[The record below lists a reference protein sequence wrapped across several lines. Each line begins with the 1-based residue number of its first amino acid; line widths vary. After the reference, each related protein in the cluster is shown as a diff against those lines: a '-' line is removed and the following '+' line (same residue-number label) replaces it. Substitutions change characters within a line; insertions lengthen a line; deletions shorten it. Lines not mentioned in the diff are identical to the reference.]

1 MIRLDIARDTVSVD
15 LNIKSARG
23 HTSIHLT
30 PWDSRSQ
37 YKRWGNAYKP
47 RDRTAKQIDAFRA
60 AERKARAILTSR
72 HISLHRTAGRH
83 RARWGLPPQSLGIE
97 EFTNEP
103 CDEPSM
109 EYPLPPQ
116 DQRRAEAQED
126 MRVAHGATSTW
137 TSENPPSLAFPPAPS
152 CEEEDLEEL
161 HINKDQGPRSSD
173 APQSHEKEETPQDN
187 DYQFQ
192 GQSQYEDV
200 SMDEDEE
207 DSPEDLR
214 KATALPKE
222 AIGLKESPAN
232 YVPKSP
238 KYIRDSEDE
247 GAQDLD
253 GYDTET
259 PHLATPG
266 SPEQGIATQDIQAAQ
281 VLLLIKEKETG
292 KPLVDYSSS
301 DSVPELVDSDSEV
314 CSDEAPPKV
323 LELIKIPHKH
333 PMDSKTSPSPTTA
346 AVVSASP
353 PQSLD
358 ASPRKRPTMVYTSE
372 VPLATQEISED
383 KVIYIEDDSEDPAPI
398 EQLTHQ
404 VDKIMMPPPV
414 DTTLV
419 SRKTVPLPVK
429 DEYNQ
434 RKRGLASRRKAKPLK
449 LQVHQ
454 VAKMRTGP
462 VNHQRAQLMTQL
474 TSAVVPLKKLQI
486 SETPPKTQGLRYY
499 PPHKMRNSP
508 QRPQKCSKM
517 WKKQNQWKT
526 VLKLDKNSQ
535 KETLFTVNMFNITRK
550 LLKALKTS
558 GYRNPK

>member
-30 PWDSRSQ
+30 PWDSQSQ

-60 AERKARAILTSR
+60 AERRARAILTSR
-72 HISLHRTAGRH
+72 RISLHRTAGRH
-83 RARWGLPPQSLGIE
+83 RARWGLPPQSLGFE

-103 CDEPSM
+103 CEEPSM
-109 EYPLPPQ
+109 EYSLPPQ
-116 DQRRAEAQED
+116 DQRRAEAKED
-126 MRVAHGATSTW
+126 MRLAHGATSTW
-137 TSENPPSLAFPPAPS
+137 TSENPPSLAFPPPPS
-152 CEEEDLEEL
+152 CEEEDLEKL
-161 HINKDQGPRSSD
+161 HMNKDQGARSSD

-214 KATALPKE
+214 KATASPKE

-238 KYIRDSEDE
+238 KYIRDSEDG

-253 GYDTET
+253 DYDIET
-259 PHLATPG
+259 PHSVTPG

-281 VLLLIKEKETG
+281 VLLLIKEKETR

-314 CSDEAPPKV
+314 CSGETPPKV
-323 LELIKIPHKH
+323 LEPVNIPHKN
-333 PMDSKTSPSPTTA
+333 PIDSRTPPSSTTA
-346 AVVSASP
+346 AVVMASP

-358 ASPRKRPTMVYTSE
+358 ATPRKRPVMVYTSG
-372 VPLATQEISED
+372 VPLATQEIPED
-383 KVIYIEDDSEDPAPI
+383 EVIYIEDDGEDLAPV
-398 EQLTHQ
+398 EQLAHQ
-404 VDKIMMPPPV
+404 ADKILMPPPV
-414 DTTLV
+414 DSTLV
-419 SRKTVPLPVK
+419 SRKTVPLLVR
-429 DEYNQ
+429 DENSQ

-449 LQVHQ
+449 LQVRQ
-454 VAKMRTGP
+454 VARMRTGP
-462 VNHQRAQLMTQL
+462 VDHQRAQLMTQL

-486 SETPPKTQGLRYY
+486 SETPQDTRVKILPTPQNEEFPPEAPKTQ
-499 PPHKMRNSP
+499 
-508 QRPQKCSKM
+508 
-517 WKKQNQWKT
+517 
-526 VLKLDKNSQ
+526 
-535 KETLFTVNMFNITRK
+535 
-550 LLKALKTS
+550 
-558 GYRNPK
+558 

>member
-1 MIRLDIARDTVSVD
+1 MTDALLPAPASICSQEVDCKWVRRSIGGSVIRLDIARDTVSVD

-23 HTSIHLT
+23 HTSIRLT
-30 PWDSRSQ
+30 PWDSQSQ

-60 AERKARAILTSR
+60 AERRARAILTSR
-72 HISLHRTAGRH
+72 RISLHRTAGRH
-83 RARWGLPPQSLGIE
+83 RARWGLPPQSLGFE

-103 CDEPSM
+103 CEEPSM

-116 DQRRAEAQED
+116 DQRRAEAKED
-126 MRVAHGATSTW
+126 MRLAHGATSTW
-137 TSENPPSLAFPPAPS
+137 TSENPPSLAFPPPPS
-152 CEEEDLEEL
+152 CEEEDLEKL
-161 HINKDQGPRSSD
+161 HMNKDQGPRSSD
-173 APQSHEKEETPQDN
+173 APQSQEKEETPQDN

-214 KATALPKE
+214 KATASPKE

-238 KYIRDSEDE
+238 KYIRDSEDG

-253 GYDTET
+253 DYDTET
-259 PHLATPG
+259 PHSVTPG

-281 VLLLIKEKETG
+281 VLLLIKEKETR

-314 CSDEAPPKV
+314 CSGETPPKV
-323 LELIKIPHKH
+323 LEPVNIPHKN
-333 PMDSKTSPSPTTA
+333 PIDSRTPPSSTTA
-346 AVVSASP
+346 AVVMASP

-358 ASPRKRPTMVYTSE
+358 ATPRKRPVMVYTSG
-372 VPLATQEISED
+372 VPLATQEIPED
-383 KVIYIEDDSEDPAPI
+383 EVIYIEDDGEDLAPV
-398 EQLTHQ
+398 EQLAHQ
-404 VDKIMMPPPV
+404 ADKILMPPPV
-414 DTTLV
+414 DSTLV
-419 SRKTVPLPVK
+419 SRKTVPLLVR
-429 DEYNQ
+429 DEYSQ

-449 LQVHQ
+449 LQVRQ
-454 VAKMRTGP
+454 VARMRTGP
-462 VNHQRAQLMTQL
+462 VDHQRAQLMTQL

-486 SETPPKTQGLRYY
+486 SETPQDTRVKILPTPQNEEFPPEAPKTQ
-499 PPHKMRNSP
+499 
-508 QRPQKCSKM
+508 
-517 WKKQNQWKT
+517 
-526 VLKLDKNSQ
+526 
-535 KETLFTVNMFNITRK
+535 
-550 LLKALKTS
+550 
-558 GYRNPK
+558 

>member
-1 MIRLDIARDTVSVD
+1 MTDALLPAPASICSQEVDCKWVRRSIGGSVIRLDIACDTVSVD

-23 HTSIHLT
+23 HTSIRLT

-60 AERKARAILTSR
+60 AERRARAILTSR
-72 HISLHRTAGRH
+72 RISLHRTAGRH
-83 RARWGLPPQSLGIE
+83 RARWGLPPQSLGFE

-116 DQRRAEAQED
+116 DQRRAETQED

-137 TSENPPSLAFPPAPS
+137 TSENPPSLAFPPPPS

-161 HINKDQGPRSSD
+161 HMNKDQGPRSSD

-187 DYQFQ
+187 DYQSQ

-214 KATALPKE
+214 KATASPKE

-238 KYIRDSEDE
+238 KYSRDSEDE
-247 GAQDLD
+247 EAQDLD
-253 GYDTET
+253 DYDTET
-259 PHLATPG
+259 PHLATPA

-314 CSDEAPPKV
+314 CSGEAPLKV
-323 LELIKIPHKH
+323 LELVEIPHKH
-333 PMDSKTSPSPTTA
+333 PMDSKTSPSPATTA
-346 AVVSASP
+346 VASASP

-358 ASPRKRPTMVYTSE
+358 ASPRKRPAMVYTSG
-372 VPLATQEISED
+372 VPIATQEIPED
-383 KVIYIEDDSEDPAPI
+383 EVIYIEDDSEDPAPI
-398 EQLTHQ
+398 KQLTHQ
-404 VDKIMMPPPV
+404 ADKILMPPPV

-449 LQVHQ
+449 LQVRQ
-454 VAKMRTGP
+454 VARMCTGP
-462 VNHQRAQLMTQL
+462 VDHQRAQLMTQL

-486 SETPPKTQGLRYY
+486 SETPQDTRVKIPPTPQNEEFPPEAPKMQ
-499 PPHKMRNSP
+499 
-508 QRPQKCSKM
+508 
-517 WKKQNQWKT
+517 
-526 VLKLDKNSQ
+526 
-535 KETLFTVNMFNITRK
+535 
-550 LLKALKTS
+550 
-558 GYRNPK
+558 